1 MIETLRKCKQCG
13 ISFIAKKAKFCPEC
27 IRLRNVERIRKRRE
41 EEKKSKKPLIKQCEM
56 CRVEFIGTN
65 NNSKYCDACK
75 IEASREDQ
83 KRYRLYAKKTKNVKT
98 NICIK
103 CKSEYIKSSNRQ
115 RICEECRN
123 AEKVKKPS
131 GINPKFLIR
140 GAITYSS
147 GVSSIQ
153 GGGM

>member
-1 MIETLRKCKQCG
+1 MIKAEKKCKQCG

-27 IRLRNVERIRKRRE
+27 IRLRNIEQVRKRRE

-56 CRVEFIGTN
+56 CSVEFIGTN
-65 NNSKYCDACK
+65 KNSKYCDACK
-75 IEASREDQ
+75 VEASREDQ
-83 KRYRLYAKKTKNVKT
+83 RRHRLYKKKKISSHISTCTRCGK
-98 NICIK
+98 
-103 CKSEYIKSSNRQ
+103 EYARTSNRQ
-115 RICEECRN
+115 KICEECRN